1 MLYFIRLSFDGSSR
15 LVTLFNGYISFWVT
29 DEDSHSTTSNSR
41 RKLSLE
47 IESYKRLSP
56 HGDNNLTNEERKI
69 ETKQEKY
76 MGSRKKRSS
85 NSEEFSEILD
95 EICRLS
101 ETELVESNWVQR
113 WTLNHEEFESI
124 GQELESMIFGQL
136 VEELLDQI

>member
-1 MLYFIRLSFDGSSR
+1 M
-15 LVTLFNGYISFWVT
+15 
-29 DEDSHSTTSNSR
+29 
-41 RKLSLE
+41 
-47 IESYKRLSP
+47 
-56 HGDNNLTNEERKI
+56 TNEERKI

-76 MGSRKKRSS
+76 MGSRKKQSC